1 MTATGGQSPSY
12 FKNLADTVTGEDCT
26 LTEFVTPW
34 HWDVAIPN
42 RDVDSFQAGDPAGT
56 PLATYTSDVAEL
68 ICLIEKYKPTHTRTT
83 YTFPDDDPAT

>member
-12 FKNLADTVTGEDCT
+12 FKNLADTITGEAVT
-26 LTEFVTPW
+26 LTEHVTDW
-34 HWDVAIPN
+34 HWDVSIPN

-56 PLATYTSDVAEL
+56 PLASYSSDVAEL
-68 ICLIEKYKPTHTRTT
+68 ICLLGKSKPTQTRIT